1 VSIGADLAEARR
13 QAHLTVT
20 QVSQRTCIR
29 EMIIRSIERDDYAV
43 CGGDFYA
50 RGHIRAIA
58 KVVGA
63 DSGPLIGEYDAAHS
77 PAVVPAAGPA
87 GPAPPAGP
95 SRPAEPGKP
104 ASPGR
109 PAGPSRP
116 VIPGGLDPPGRRHR
130 LAWAVALALVLVAAL
145 GFVAYRVIPGSGHR
159 PSAAAGAA
167 ARVHRPAHH
176 HRPAPSAA
184 APAPG
189 PYAHRVA
196 IRLRAIEDCWVEFT
210 TPGGG
215 LLSDSIVVAGTSKGW
230 TFRHPVDMTLGNPG
244 GIRLTVDGKHPL
256 AAGPASPVTFR
267 LGLDGKISR

>member
-29 EMIIRSIERDDYAV
+29 EMIIRSIESDDYAV

-87 GPAPPAGP
+87 EPAAPAGP
-95 SRPAEPGKP
+95 SRPAGPV
-104 ASPGR
+104 SPGR
-109 PAGPSRP
+109 PAGP
-116 VIPGGLDPPGRRHR
+116 GGPDPPGGRHR
-130 LAWAVALALVLVAAL
+130 LAWAIALALVLVAAL

-159 PSAAAGAA
+159 PPAAPAAG
-167 ARVHRPAHH
+167 VHRPVHH
-176 HRPAPSAA
+176 HRQASPAA

-196 IRLRAIEDCWVEFT
+196 VRLRAIEDCWVEFT

-244 GIRLTVDGKHPL
+244 GIRLTLDGKHPL
-256 AAGPASPVTFR
+256 APGPASPVTFR

>member
-63 DSGPLIGEYDAAHS
+63 DSAPLIGEYDAARS
-77 PAVVPAAGPA
+77 PPVVPAAGPA
-87 GPAPPAGP
+87 EPAAPAGP
-95 SRPAEPGKP
+95 SGPVSPVRP
-104 ASPGR
+104 ASPGSPVR
-109 PAGPSRP
+109 PGR
-116 VIPGGLDPPGRRHR
+116 LDPPGRRHR

-215 LLSDSIVVAGTSKGW
+215 LLSDSIVVAGASKGW

-256 AAGPASPVTFR
+256 APGPASPVTFR